1 MKTNMKK
8 YIALTMTLLG
18 TVVAGLAQTASGTLT
33 IQGTVASTVSI
44 TVAPLGGYNTL
55 DIANGVSAQ
64 SVANITEKTNDKNGY
79 TVAMTSLNA
88 GGSGSSLFLKDTAG
102 GSGNDTVPYS
112 LTYNGSTVT
121 FGSGSATLTDVSS
134 RTAQAGVVKA
144 LAVTIASSWVNSAA
158 YADTLTFTITGK

>member
-18 TVVAGLAQTASGTLT
+18 TAVAGLAQTANGTLT

-55 DIANGVSAQ
+55 DIVNGVAAQ
-64 SVANITEKTNDKNGY
+64 NVANITEKTNDKNGY
-79 TVAMTSLNA
+79 KVTMTSLNA
-88 GGSGSSLFLKDTAG
+88 GGSGSSLFLKDTAVG
-102 GSGNDTVPYS
+102 VDTAPYS
-112 LTYNGSTVT
+112 LTYNGSAVT
-121 FGSGSATLTDVSS
+121 FSTGSATLTDVSS

-144 LAVTIASSWVNSAA
+144 LAVTIASSWVNSAT